1 MIVLNTFRFWLPV
14 SSRAW
19 MKNSYSCSLGLPI
32 YPSPLSL
39 REGGKGKG
47 ESGEG
52 GKGKGGMGRNLA
64 VEWRKAAIKQR
75 EYSFSIILQP
85 LLTTVEQHLTI
96 RKTQFKAVVQY

>member
-1 MIVLNTFRFWLPV
+1 MKGYQRIV
-14 SSRAW
+14 
-19 MKNSYSCSLGLPI
+19 
-32 YPSPLSL
+32 
-39 REGGKGKG
+39 RETGRMLVG
-47 ESGEG
+47 GEG

-96 RKTQFKAVVQY
+96 RKTQFKAVEQY